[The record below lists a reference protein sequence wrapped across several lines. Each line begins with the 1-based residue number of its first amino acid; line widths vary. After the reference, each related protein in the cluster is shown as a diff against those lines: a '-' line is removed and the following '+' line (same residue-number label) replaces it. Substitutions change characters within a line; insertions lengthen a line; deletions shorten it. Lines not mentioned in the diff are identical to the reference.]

1 MNFVNMIDWTFD
13 RPTEPG
19 EYWLSIAP
27 EKRPAPG
34 RPDVMF
40 DDVVMFILF
49 GGGQGKYRLGG
60 EILNITDPW
69 FDGAQWAKRETP
81 ADPFKTT
88 EARP

>member
-1 MNFVNMIDWTFD
+1 
-13 RPTEPG
+13 
-19 EYWLSIAP
+19 
-27 EKRPAPG
+27 
-34 RPDVMF
+34 
-40 DDVVMFILF
+40 MFILF